1 MYNSNISDTQTLPS
15 SGQLIRSTIIA
26 LIASLVILVT
36 VVMPAEYAIDP
47 IGIGRVLGLTEMGE
61 IKEQLAEEALADAKL
76 DAEANNTP
84 LSVAPAKPSESAPV
98 AQLHAA
104 QNNPVVV
111 VEAPQAPSAQPQVA
125 AEPLPSHTVSF
136 RLKPGQPAEIKLE
149 MLKDAEVKFSWTAN
163 GGKVNFDTHGDPF
176 NAPKGFYHG
185 YGKGRFQPSDQG
197 VLKAAFDGKHGWFW
211 RNRTKEE
218 VKITLNVEGDYAFLE
233 RVL

>member
-15 SGQLIRSTIIA
+15 SGQLIRSTLIA

-36 VVMPAEYAIDP
+36 VIMPAEYAIDP
-47 IGIGRVLGLTEMGE
+47 TGIGRVLGLTEMGE
-61 IKEQLAEEALADAKL
+61 IKEQLAVEALADAKL
-76 DAEANNTP
+76 DAEANKP
-84 LSVAPAKPSESAPV
+84 PSSVAPVKPFESEPV
-98 AQLHAA
+98 AQVAGK
-104 QNNPVVV
+104 QNNPADQE
-111 VEAPQAPSAQPQVA
+111 EAPQALSVEPQVVGD
-125 AEPLPSHTVSF
+125 PLPSQTVSF

-149 MLKDAEVKFSWTAN
+149 MLKGAEVKFSWTAN

-176 NAPKGFYHG
+176 NAPKGFYYG

-218 VKITLNVEGDYAFLE
+218 VKVTLNVEGDYAFLE